1 MSSRWGESTRSV
13 HLRARKD
20 PVTGAIVPP
29 ISQSAA
35 YAFDDLE
42 SWRRVALG
50 ESDGDTYG
58 RNSNPTSR
66 LLVERVAALEG
77 AETGASFATG
87 MAAITT
93 SVFALLGPGKRVVT
107 IRDAYG
113 ATFLMFTEILP
124 RFGIECVVCDTDD
137 TEGLER
143 EIATGCDLLY
153 LETPTN
159 PVLKVLDI
167 AALSALAHEQG
178 ALVLVD
184 NTFATPVNQQ
194 PLELGADLVIHS
206 ATKYLGG
213 HNDVLGGIVCGPSEL
228 IEPINRHRELTGPAL
243 DPHSAFL
250 LLRSLKT
257 LGLRIARH
265 NQNAQHLATFLQAH
279 ARVEQVFYPGL
290 ESHPRHDLARRQ
302 MRGFGGVLSF
312 AVEGGM
318 EAAGR
323 VLSSLRLAYLAPNLG
338 QVETVAGPAALTSHV
353 ELSAEQIE
361 ASGVPASLIRYATG
375 IEDAEDLQADL
386 EQALGRL

>member
-93 SVFALLGPGKRVVT
+93 SMFALLDPGKRAVT

-184 NTFATPVNQQ
+184 NTFATPVNQR

-213 HNDVLGGIVCGPSEL
+213 HNDALGGIVCGRSEL
-228 IEPINRHRELTGPAL
+228 IEPINRHRELTGAAL

-265 NQNAQHLATFLQAH
+265 NENAQHLATFLQAH

-290 ESHPRHDLARRQ
+290 ESHPRHELACRQ

-338 QVETVAGPAALTSHV
+338 QVETIAGPAALTSHV

>member
-93 SVFALLGPGKRVVT
+93 SMFALLDPGKRAVT

-184 NTFATPVNQQ
+184 NTFATPVNQR

-213 HNDVLGGIVCGPSEL
+213 HNDALGGIVCGRSEL
-228 IEPINRHRELTGPAL
+228 IEPINRHRELTGAAL

-265 NQNAQHLATFLQAH
+265 NENAQHLATFLQAH

-290 ESHPRHDLARRQ
+290 ESHPRHELACRQ

-312 AVEGGM
+312 AVGGGM

-338 QVETVAGPAALTSHV
+338 QVETIAGPAALTSHV

>member
-1 MSSRWGESTRSV
+1 MSSRWGQSTRSV

-93 SVFALLGPGKRVVT
+93 SMFALLDPGKRAVT

-184 NTFATPVNQQ
+184 NTFATPVNQR

-213 HNDVLGGIVCGPSEL
+213 HNDALGGIVCGRSEL
-228 IEPINRHRELTGPAL
+228 IEPINRHRELTGAAL

-265 NQNAQHLATFLQAH
+265 NENAQHLATFLQAH

-290 ESHPRHDLARRQ
+290 ESHPRHELACRQ

-338 QVETVAGPAALTSHV
+338 QVETIAGPAALTSHV

-375 IEDAEDLQADL
+375 IEDAADLQADL

>member
-93 SVFALLGPGKRVVT
+93 SMFALLDPGKRAVT

-184 NTFATPVNQQ
+184 NTFATPVNQR

-213 HNDVLGGIVCGPSEL
+213 HNDALGGIVCGRSEL
-228 IEPINRHRELTGPAL
+228 IEPINRHRELTGAAL

-265 NQNAQHLATFLQAH
+265 NENAQHLATFLQAH

-290 ESHPRHDLARRQ
+290 ESHPRHELACRQ

-312 AVEGGM
+312 TVEGGM

-338 QVETVAGPAALTSHV
+338 QVETIAGPAALTSHV

>member
-93 SVFALLGPGKRVVT
+93 SMFALLDPGKRAVT

-184 NTFATPVNQQ
+184 NTFATPVNQR

-213 HNDVLGGIVCGPSEL
+213 HNDVLGGIVCGRSEL
-228 IEPINRHRELTGPAL
+228 IEPINRHRELTGAAL

-265 NQNAQHLATFLQAH
+265 NENAQHLATFLQAH

-290 ESHPRHDLARRQ
+290 ESHPRHQLACRQ

-312 AVEGGM
+312 TVEGGM

-338 QVETVAGPAALTSHV
+338 QVETIAGPAALTSHV